1 VSAKVRQLDL
11 AKSRVAECQQ
21 RVHDLID
28 LKRCSEGVT
37 TALQVAALIQSL
49 IISGVGDPPDS
60 EKCFLIPNP
69 APEYDKYFWTTILQS
84 SREINFV
91 GSLLWI

>member
-37 TALQVAALIQSL
+37 TAFQVQSRIVEVFGLQIRNNA
-49 IISGVGDPPDS
+49 
-60 EKCFLIPNP
+60 F
-69 APEYDKYFWTTILQS
+69 
-84 SREINFV
+84 
-91 GSLLWI
+91 

>member
-37 TALQVAALIQSL
+37 TALQVGHLGPFNCWGRNPG
-49 IISGVGDPPDS
+49 SGIMLS
-60 EKCFLIPNP
+60 ESEPGS
-69 APEYDKYFWTTILQS
+69 AILLS
-84 SREINFV
+84 EAEP
-91 GSLLWI
+91 GSGIR